1 MYLDRL
7 AWLVLVFASLW
18 LVLVSRTFQI
28 QVLNQETYKEHAQEY
43 ALRQMNLYAERGKIM
58 DRQGVIFA
66 DNIKE
71 IGRAHV

>member
-43 ALRQMNLYAERGKIM
+43 SLRQINLYASLSI
-58 DRQGVIFA
+58 
-66 DNIKE
+66 
-71 IGRAHV
+71 